1 MDPAINPRM
10 KLQRILLLTAMLV
23 LGPGIYAQEPAF
35 DLSPRV
41 DELFAK
47 QVKNDSPGCAIAV
60 IQSGRIVYKRGYGL
74 ANLDFDIPNS
84 STTVFNVAS
93 MAKQFTA
100 MSVALLV
107 QQEKVSLDD
116 DIRKYVPEIP
126 DYGTRITI
134 RHLAYH
140 TSGIRDYIDL
150 IELADDRIE
159 NVHTDEDILKI
170 LSRQK
175 KLNFKPGEQL
185 LYSNSGYVLLGI
197 IVERVTG
204 KSLREFANEFIF
216 QPLGMKHSLLYDNRT
231 IVVKNRATGY
241 VPTTE
246 GRYKMRASLW
256 DRVGDGGLL
265 TTVEDLFLWD
275 QNFYGPK
282 VGDLG
287 VIKLLTT
294 PGKLANGKKIGY
306 TFGLESTRYKGL
318 PVVMHGGSINGFR
331 AQMYRFPE
339 QRFTAVCLC
348 NNGGI
353 SPTAIVEKIADIYLS
368 DHLKSDKNVVRKTV
382 RAPAAIIKLPENELA
397 RFTGVFANPAGEF
410 ARRLYMKS
418 GKLFYSVSEGDDYE
432 LAPVGDN
439 RFIMLGVPEKI
450 ELGVAMDQ
458 TGHPSQMSMII
469 DDGKPTV
476 YPAAKA
482 ALSVAH
488 LAKYVASYYS
498 EELDANYTMLHA
510 GDTLVARKKIGDEL
524 PLSPQFADVFGNSER
539 GISIRFL
546 REQDGKVTGF
556 VLNTSRMKGVVF
568 KKTY

>member
-1 MDPAINPRM
+1 M
-10 KLQRILLLTAMLV
+10 KLKAIILVTAVLM
-23 LGPGIYAQEPAF
+23 LGPGVSAQVV
-35 DLSPRV
+35 DLSARV
-41 DELFAK
+41 DDLFSKQAK
-47 QVKNDSPGCAIAV
+47 KDSPGCAVAV

-100 MSVALLV
+100 MSVALLA
-107 QQEKVSLDD
+107 QQGKISLDD
-116 DIRKYVPEIP
+116 DMRKYVPEIP
-126 DYGTRITI
+126 DYGTPITI

-159 NVHTDEDILKI
+159 NVHTDQDILNI
-170 LSRQK
+170 LTRQK

-197 IVERVTG
+197 IVERVSG
-204 KSLREFANEFIF
+204 KSLRDFENEFIF

-231 IVVKNRATGY
+231 MVVKNRATGY
-241 VPTTE
+241 VPATE

-256 DRVGDGGLL
+256 DRVGDGGML

-275 QNFYGPK
+275 QNFYAPK
-282 VGDLG
+282 VGDLA
-287 VIKLLTT
+287 VINLLTT
-294 PGKLANGKKIGY
+294 PGTLSDGKKIGY

-318 PVVMHGGSINGFR
+318 PVILHGGSINGFR

-348 NNGGI
+348 NNGAI
-353 SPTAIVEKIADIYLS
+353 SPTSIVEKIADIYLS
-368 DHLKSDKNVVRKTV
+368 DHLKSDKNVVQKTAS
-382 RAPAAIIKLPENELA
+382 APDVIIKRSEKELV

-410 ARRLYMKS
+410 ARRLYIKT

-450 ELGVAMDQ
+450 ELVVDMDQ
-458 TGHPSQMSMII
+458 AGNPSQMSMIV
-469 DDGKPTV
+469 DDGKPSV
-476 YPAAKA
+476 YPAVKA
-482 ALSVAH
+482 ALDSPAQ
-488 LAKYVASYYS
+488 LAEYVGSYYS
-498 EELDANYTMLHA
+498 EELDAKYTLSLV
-510 GDTLVARKKIGDEL
+510 GNKLVARKKVGDDL
-524 PLSPQFADVFGNSER
+524 TLSPQFADVFGNSDR
-539 GISIRFL
+539 SISIRFS
-546 REQDGKVTGF
+546 RGQNGAVTGF
-556 VLNTSRMKGVVF
+556 LLNKSRMKGVVF
-568 KKTY
+568 SKT